1 MASIAAQTTVAP
13 GRTGSRLRAV
23 VKGARDAPLVA
34 IVILGGL
41 ILVAVFADLIAPHD
55 PTLPVKG
62 ANVFDPPFWMEGG
75 NATTPFGTDF
85 LGRDILSRLI
95 YGARGALIV
104 GLLGTLV
111 ECAIGAALGIVSG
124 YVGGRAVQKIMRGTA
139 AGLRVAALVLAIF

>member
-23 VKGARDAPLVA
+23 VKGAREAPLVA

-62 ANVFDPPFWMEGG
+62 TNIFDPPLWMEGG
-75 NATTPFGTDF
+75 NATTPLGTDF
-85 LGRDILSRLI
+85 LGADILRRLI
-95 YGARGALIV
+95 YGARVALIG
-104 GLLGTLV
+104 GLMGRLV
-111 ECAIGAALGIVSG
+111 AGCI
-124 YVGGRAVQKIMRGTA
+124 GTA
-139 AGLRVAALVLAIF
+139 SAVAVGLRVRWLDR

>member
-1 MASIAAQTTVAP
+1 MARIAAQTTVAP

-41 ILVAVFADLIAPHD
+41 ILVALFADLIAPHD

-75 NATTPFGTDF
+75 RTTTLLGTDF
-85 LGRDILSRLI
+85 QSRAVLSRLI
-95 YGARGALIV
+95 HGTRVSLIV
-104 GLLGTLV
+104 GLMGPLVAGGTGTPTGSL
-111 ECAIGAALGIVSG
+111 AGAFARLCVPCI
-124 YVGGRAVQKIMRGTA
+124 
-139 AGLRVAALVLAIF
+139 

>member
-1 MASIAAQTTVAP
+1 MARIAAQTTVAP

-41 ILVAVFADLIAPHD
+41 ILVALLAALIAPHG
-55 PTLPVKG
+55 PTLRVKG

-75 NATTPFGTDF
+75 SATTPLGTDF

-95 YGARGALIV
+95 YGARVSLIV
-104 GLLGTLV
+104 GLMGTLV
-111 ECAIGAALGIVSG
+111 AGSIGTELGSMYG
-124 YVGGRAVQKIMRGTA
+124 SVGGRVCK
-139 AGLRVAALVLAIF
+139 